1 MVMSWR
7 SCRRLRGGSV
17 RIIEVSEAD
26 YDLGAAW
33 ANLQHSIGTGVG
45 AIAGFSGL
53 VRESTTT
60 DAGGSRVD
68 EPVKALVLE
77 HYPGM
82 TQTSMAA
89 IVQKAEQR
97 WELLGVHVVHRV
109 GRFLPGEQIVMVLVA
124 AGHRAAAFAACEYIM
139 DYLKTDAVLWKR
151 EEYVH
156 GVASDDA
163 NANANSKSTAD
174 SGARWLHSAA
184 EDKARRAG
192 WNDD

>member
-1 MVMSWR
+1 MDAV
-7 SCRRLRGGSV
+7 
-17 RIIEVSEAD
+17 IEVSTAD

-33 ANLQHSIGTGVG
+33 AQLQRSVGAGVG

-53 VRESTTT
+53 VRATTAT

-82 TQTSMAA
+82 TESSMAA
-89 IVQKAEQR
+89 IVSKAEAR

-109 GRFLPGEQIVMVLVA
+109 GRFLPGDQIVMVLVA
-124 AGHRAAAFAACEYIM
+124 AGHRSTAFAACEYIM

-151 EEYVH
+151 EEYLH
-156 GVASDDA
+156 EDAAS
-163 NANANSKSTAD
+163 
-174 SGARWLHSAA
+174 ARWLHSAA
-184 EDKARRAG
+184 EDKTRRAG
-192 WNDD
+192 WNQDPLED

>member
-1 MVMSWR
+1 MT
-7 SCRRLRGGSV
+7 
-17 RIIEVSEAD
+17 IIEVSEAD

-33 ANLQHSIGTGVG
+33 AELQRSVGAGVG

-53 VRESTTT
+53 VRETTAT
-60 DAGGSRVD
+60 DAGGSLAD
-68 EPVKALVLE
+68 EPVQALVLE

-82 TQTSMAA
+82 TESSMAS
-89 IVQKAEQR
+89 IVETAETR

-156 GVASDDA
+156 AE
-163 NANANSKSTAD
+163 SKHAAD
-174 SGARWLHSAA
+174 SNARWLHSAE

-192 WNDD
+192 WNKD

>member
-1 MVMSWR
+1 VP
-7 SCRRLRGGSV
+7 SV
-17 RIIEVSEAD
+17 IEVSTTD
-26 YDLGAAW
+26 YDLGVAW
-33 ANLQHSIGTGVG
+33 ANLQRSVGAGVG

-53 VRESTTT
+53 VRATTAT

-82 TQTSMAA
+82 TESSMAA
-89 IVQKAEQR
+89 IVETAEAR

-156 GVASDDA
+156 GSDA
-163 NANANSKSTAD
+163 A
-174 SGARWLHSAA
+174 ARWLHSAE
-184 EDKARRAG
+184 EDKARRAL
-192 WNDD
+192 WKQDPPMNIQSDEQPAKR